1 MVLSSEFGG
10 PAMTHYATVW
20 SLLLL
25 VSGYPHVIPV
35 AAYSTDNACSVGHEG
50 LPPLTPPN
58 DASAWGITL
67 PFSPR
72 STPV

>member
-1 MVLSSEFGG
+1 MTFY
-10 PAMTHYATVW
+10 AMVW

-25 VSGYPHVIPV
+25 VCGYPNMIPI
-35 AAYSTDNACSVGHEG
+35 AASTEDACSVGHEG